1 MLKDHDLQNIDEL
14 QDAAAETLR
23 AFSDCIQMRS
33 NDQMTLKAV
42 SILESV
48 ILSCVA
54 RNVEADSFMETINSF
69 VKSLKHNAYII
80 ESELASGQLEI

>member
-1 MLKDHDLQNIDEL
+1 MLNDHDFENIDEL
-14 QDAAAETLR
+14 QDAAAEILT
-23 AFSDCIQMRS
+23 AFSNCIRMRS
-33 NDQMTLKAV
+33 DDQTTLKAV

-48 ILSCVA
+48 ILSCIA
-54 RNVEADSFMETINSF
+54 RNVEADAFMETINSF